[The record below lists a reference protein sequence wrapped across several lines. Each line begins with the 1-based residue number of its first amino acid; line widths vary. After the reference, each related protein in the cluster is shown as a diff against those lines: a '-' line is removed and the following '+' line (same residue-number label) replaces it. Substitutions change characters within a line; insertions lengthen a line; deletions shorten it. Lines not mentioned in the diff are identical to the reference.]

1 MFVLIPSNF
10 HRPFVAVLSS
20 KKIRSVLHFLPN
32 LPFLFLIFLLIPVT
46 CISGRGDRRRSEVHL
61 ANAVRRKCED
71 ITIPMCRGVGYN
83 QTSIPNQFL
92 HDSQEEAGLEAH
104 QFWPLVEI
112 QCSTELRFFLCSL
125 YTPICIAS
133 YHLPLPPCRS
143 VCVRVRAGCA
153 PLMRQYGFAWPHR
166 MDCNLFPEYG
176 DPERLCMQLNT
187 TYGAEGT
194 SAPMSG
200 SSTAKDGVC
209 PMQCRCNAPFVEI
222 GNGTGAP
229 FDRVSVGE
237 EMNCAT
243 PCRGV
248 YFGAEEDLFTE
259 FWIGLWSVAC
269 LISTSLTLF
278 TFLIEP
284 SRFRYPERSIV
295 FLSLCYSFVSLA
307 YVIRLVLG
315 HDVIACVQDGAAADN
330 RLVVVR
336 HLRTTRPQPMGACH
350 AIFFLLYFFG
360 MASNVWWVILSF
372 SWFLS
377 AGLKWGEEAVSSCSP
392 HFHLTAWLLPSA
404 QTIAVLATSAV
415 DGDVISGVCYV
426 GNASVISL
434 RLFVIAPLCLYLFCA
449 TAFLVA
455 GFVSLV
461 RVRHVIRQ
469 QCSST
474 GTNKLER
481 FMVRIGVFSL
491 LYTLPATCLIAC
503 YLYEDTA
510 RRLYE
515 THINCRPCA
524 DPGRPSDDPGV
535 VSRKPEFAVFMAKY
549 FMSLVVGITSGFW
562 IWTGKTIES
571 WRRFYERLS
580 KDPDEEDRR
589 RQQVVPGRAGGG
601 GAKSSDPVAT
611 VSLTQESASRAG
623 GQGGQ
628 RVKRWT

>member
-1 MFVLIPSNF
+1 
-10 HRPFVAVLSS
+10 
-20 KKIRSVLHFLPN
+20 
-32 LPFLFLIFLLIPVT
+32 
-46 CISGRGDRRRSEVHL
+46 
-61 ANAVRRKCED
+61 
-71 ITIPMCRGVGYN
+71 MCRGVGYN
-83 QTSIPNQFL
+83 QTYTPNQFH

-112 QCSTELRFFLCSL
+112 QCSTDLRFFLCSL
-125 YTPICIAS
+125 YAPICIAN

-143 VCVRVRAGCA
+143 VCLRARAGCA
-153 PLMRQYGFAWPHR
+153 PLMRQYGFAWPDR
-166 MDCNLFPEYG
+166 MDCDLLPEYG

-187 TYGAEGT
+187 TYGSQGT
-194 SAPMSG
+194 SAPISG
-200 SSTAKDGVC
+200 SSTAKDDGVC
-209 PMQCRCNAPFVEI
+209 QCRCRAPFVEI
-222 GNGTGAP
+222 RNETSA
-229 FDRVSVGE
+229 FFNRVSVGDQL
-237 EMNCAT
+237 NCGT

-248 YFGAEEDLFTE
+248 YFGAEEDHFTE
-259 FWIGLWSVAC
+259 FWIGLWSVFC
-269 LISTSLTLF
+269 LISTSLTLC

-295 FLSLCYSFVSLA
+295 FLSLCYSFISLA

-315 HDVIACVQDGAAADN
+315 HDVIACIQDGGD
-330 RLVVVR
+330 RIVVGGG
-336 HLRTTRPQPMGACH
+336 HLGPTPRQPMGACH
-350 AIFFLLYFFG
+350 VIFFLLYFFG

-377 AGLKWGEEAVSSCSP
+377 AGLKWGQEAVAACSL

-404 QTIAVLATSAV
+404 QTIVVLATSAV

-434 RLFVIAPLCLYLFCA
+434 RWFVIAPLCLYLFCA

-455 GFVSLV
+455 GFVSLI

-510 RRLYE
+510 RRRYE
-515 THINCRPCA
+515 RDVNCPPCA
-524 DPGRPSDDPGV
+524 DPDRPSDDPGV
-535 VSRKPEFAVFMAKY
+535 NRKPEFAVYMAKY
-549 FMSLVVGITSGFW
+549 FVSLVVGITSGFW
-562 IWTGKTIES
+562 IWTGKTVES

-580 KDPDEEDRR
+580 KEQEEVLDRP
-589 RQQVVPGRAGGG
+589 RQQEATGGGGGRGG
-601 GAKSSDPVAT
+601 GAKSPDPIAR
-611 VSLTQESASRAG
+611 VSLTRDVMTESASRGG

-628 RVKRWT
+628 PRDMTVTKI